1 MPRKPAPRRRIDAL
15 RAVAHDPNVV
25 EVRVAGRTEATLPRQ
40 RAEELGIA
48 EGAPWTPALAARV
61 DRAAAEAL
69 ARESAL
75 AFLAKR
81 SWSAAA
87 LEARLV
93 KSGHAPGAAAA
104 AVASMVADGWLD
116 DRAFAAARVEHHR
129 RKGAM
134 PAEALAALLE
144 ADGIAERDA
153 REVAERGAATEKE
166 LRAEARAA
174 KRAKE
179 SATKVAGRLA
189 RRGFDPDT
197 IRDALEHAG
206 YELGE

>member
-1 MPRKPAPRRRIDAL
+1 MARKTTARRRIDAL
-15 RAVAHDPNVV
+15 RATAADPNLVD
-25 EVRVAGRTEATLPRQ
+25 VRVGGRTEATLPRQ
-40 RAEELGIA
+40 RAEELGIT
-48 EGAPWTPALAARV
+48 EGTAWTPSLAARV
-61 DRAAAEAL
+61 DRAAADSL
-69 ARESAL
+69 AREAAL
-75 AFLAKR
+75 GFLAKR
-81 SWSAAA
+81 PWSAAA

-93 KSGHAPGAAAA
+93 KGGHAKKAAAA
-104 AVASMVADGWLD
+104 AVQSMVSDGWLD

-134 PAEALAALLE
+134 PADALAALLE
-144 ADGIAERDA
+144 ADGVAERDA
-153 REVAERGAATEKE
+153 REAADLGAASAKE
-166 LRAEARAA
+166 LRAEVRAA

-179 SATKVAGRLA
+179 SAVRVAGRLA